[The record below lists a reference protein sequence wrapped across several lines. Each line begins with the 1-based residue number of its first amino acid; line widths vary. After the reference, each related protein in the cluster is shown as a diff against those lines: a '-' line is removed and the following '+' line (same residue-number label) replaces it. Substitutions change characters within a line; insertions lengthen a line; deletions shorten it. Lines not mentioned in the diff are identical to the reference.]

1 MLWCFLLK
9 FTIFWKQILYSALH
23 TIYFRNSV
31 NYYFED
37 FKIGIYIVMECQD
50 CQNELI
56 KYGIK

>member
-1 MLWCFLLK
+1 MLWCFLFK

-50 CQNELI
+50 CQN
-56 KYGIK
+56 